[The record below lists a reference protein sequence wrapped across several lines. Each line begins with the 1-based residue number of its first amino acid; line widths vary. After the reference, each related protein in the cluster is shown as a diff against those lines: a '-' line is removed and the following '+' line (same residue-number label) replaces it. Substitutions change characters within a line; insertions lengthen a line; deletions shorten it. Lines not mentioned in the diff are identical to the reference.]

1 MDRQRS
7 REQGARS
14 AIARA
19 RPLAARKPRRRS
31 AAGLAREV
39 RLAYSVLRSHN
50 GHLHWWPGHTRFEII
65 VGAILTQNTSWK
77 NVEEAIRRLKAER
90 LLSVAAL
97 RKAPRARLEA
107 AIRPSGY
114 FRQKRRKLKEFFALL
129 DREHGGSLARMG
141 RVPTADLRGQLL
153 GTWGIGPETADSI
166 LLYAFGR
173 PVFVIDA
180 YTERVA
186 RRHGWIS
193 GKSTYSDL
201 QRVFIQHVPASACLY
216 NDYHAQLVWV
226 GKHFCRTRPQCTAC
240 PLRVLLRK
248 PAR

>member
-114 FRQKRRKLKEFFALL
+114 FRQKRRKLKEFFAL
-129 DREHGGSLARMG
+129 
-141 RVPTADLRGQLL
+141 RGQLL